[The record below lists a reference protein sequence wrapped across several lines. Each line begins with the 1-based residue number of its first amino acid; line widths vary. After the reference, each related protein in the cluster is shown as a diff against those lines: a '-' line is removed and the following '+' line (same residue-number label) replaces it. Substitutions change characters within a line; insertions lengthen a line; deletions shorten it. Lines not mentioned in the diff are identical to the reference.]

1 MIQQHEMPLTSV
13 VIIGKNE
20 QDTIES
26 CIISIFNQT
35 YPDFEIIYVD
45 DNSSDDTM
53 VKAQRL
59 KNIMPNK
66 NCKRYEIISVSSGY
80 PSKNRNIGSKI
91 AKGTVIAF
99 IDADCIA
106 EQNWLLNLISKLP
119 NASGVVGGP
128 LTLRHKN
135 NSNTTKAIDSVLT
148 SFLGSG
154 GSALFYKIKEDR
166 QVAAVPAGNMAIHK
180 HLLEKLGG
188 FNEKLRYNE
197 DSFLCYNAR
206 KQGFKIY
213 YSAKAKVSHFVAID
227 SYSNFVSYF
236 RRYGFARGKNVRRD
250 FNLLAKFNLVSLVLI
265 LSGISLLILS
275 FLSSTATIAFVCLII
290 LILSVEFAYSLK
302 LAMAH
307 RSVKLFFMFSL
318 FFISLHIMYNLGFIQ
333 GLISNKNKVTMT
345 SAN

>member
-1 MIQQHEMPLTSV
+1 MIEQHEMPLTSV

-26 CIISIFNQT
+26 CIMSIFNQT

-45 DNSSDDTM
+45 DDSSDETM

-59 KNIMPNK
+59 KNIVPNK
-66 NCKRYEIISVSSGY
+66 NCKRYEVISASTGY
-80 PSKNRNIGSKI
+80 PSKNRNIGSRI

-106 EQNWLLNLISKLP
+106 EPDWLLNLISKLP
-119 NASGVVGGP
+119 NDSGLVGGP

-135 NSNTTKAIDSVLT
+135 NSNITKAIDSVLT

-154 GSALFYKIKEDR
+154 GSAQFYEIKEDR
-166 QVAAVPAGNMAIHK
+166 QVAAVPTGNMAIHK

-197 DSFLCYNAR
+197 DSFLCYTAR

-213 YSAKAKVSHFVAID
+213 FSAKARVSHYIGID
-227 SYSNFVSYF
+227 SYSDFVSYF
-236 RRYGFARGKNVRRD
+236 RQYGFARGINVRRD
-250 FNLLAKFNLVSLVLI
+250 LNLLAKFNLVSLGLI
-265 LSGISLLILS
+265 FSGISLLILS
-275 FLSSTATIAFVCLII
+275 FFSSTATIAFVCLII

-307 RSVKLFFMFSL
+307 GSVKLFFMFSL
-318 FFISLHIMYNLGFIQ
+318 FFISLHIMYNIGFIH
-333 GLISNKNKVTMT
+333 GLISKKIK
-345 SAN
+345 

>member
-1 MIQQHEMPLTSV
+1 MIKQHEMPLTSI

-26 CIISIFNQT
+26 CIMSIFNQT

-53 VKAQRL
+53 VKAQRF
-59 KNIMPNK
+59 KNIVPNK
-66 NCKRYEIISVSSGY
+66 NCKRYEVVSASTGY

-106 EQNWLLNLISKLP
+106 EPDWLFNLISRLP
-119 NASGVVGGP
+119 NESGVVGGP
-128 LTLRHKN
+128 LTLMHKK
-135 NSNTTKAIDSVLT
+135 NSNITKAIDSVLS

-154 GSALFYKIKEDR
+154 GSAQFYEIKEDS
-166 QVAAVPAGNMAIHK
+166 QIAAVPAGNMAIHK

-197 DSFLCYNAR
+197 DSFLCYTAR
-206 KQGFKIY
+206 NLGFKIY
-213 YSAKAKVSHFVAID
+213 FSAKARVCHYIDID
-227 SYSNFVSYF
+227 SYSDFVSYF
-236 RRYGFARGKNVRRD
+236 RQYGFARGINVRRD
-250 FNLLAKFNLVSLVLI
+250 LNLLGKFNLLSLGLI
-265 LSGISLLILS
+265 FSGVSLLILS
-275 FLSSTATIAFVCLII
+275 FFSSTAAVAFVCLII

-302 LAMAH
+302 LATAH
-307 RSVKLFFMFSL
+307 GSVKLFFMFSL
-318 FFISLHIMYNLGFIQ
+318 FFMSLHIMYNLGFIH
-333 GLISNKNKVTMT
+333 GLISYRYKLR
-345 SAN
+345 

>member
-1 MIQQHEMPLTSV
+1 MLEHYEMPLTSV

-26 CIISIFNQT
+26 CIMSVFNQT

-45 DNSSDDTM
+45 DDSSDETM

-66 NCKRYEIISVSSGY
+66 NCKRYEVISASTGY

-99 IDADCIA
+99 IDSDCIA
-106 EQNWLLNLISKLP
+106 EPDWLLHLINKLP
-119 NASGVVGGP
+119 NGSGVVGGP

-135 NSNTTKAIDSVLT
+135 NSKITKAIDSVLT

-154 GSALFYKIKEDR
+154 GSAQFYEIKEDR

-197 DSFLCYNAR
+197 DSFLCYTAR
-206 KQGFKIY
+206 KLGFEIY
-213 YSAKAKVSHFVAID
+213 FSAKAKVSHYIGID
-227 SYSNFVSYF
+227 SYSDFISYF
-236 RRYGFARGKNVRRD
+236 RQYGFARGKNVRGDLNFLTR
-250 FNLLAKFNLVSLVLI
+250 FNQLSLGLI
-265 LSGISLLILS
+265 FSGISLLILS
-275 FLSSTATIAFVCLII
+275 FLSNTAAIAFVCLMTV
-290 LILSVEFAYSLK
+290 ILSVEIASSLK
-302 LAMAH
+302 LALVH
-307 RSVKLFFMFSL
+307 GSVKLFFTFLL
-318 FFISLHIMYNLGFIQ
+318 FFISLHVMYNLGFVH
-333 GLISNKNKVTMT
+333 GFVSNKKI
-345 SAN
+345 